1 MKNFVTVIKHLI
13 TWLFTE
19 NDDVHVPVSN
29 EDQSPVNNESL
40 RDDELT
46 SNGNFDPSDSESEVS
61 DDVEVDNGYDNMEE
75 DSGVEEIGMEDS
87 EVEDSD
93 GELLSDDEVFIMF
106 SDTKPDQTWK
116 LQG

>member
-1 MKNFVTVIKHLI
+1 MPAAQVLVWII
-13 TWLFTE
+13 
-19 NDDVHVPVSN
+19 
-29 EDQSPVNNESL
+29 
-40 RDDELT
+40 R
-46 SNGNFDPSDSESEVS
+46 GGGAIA
-61 DDVEVDNGYDNMEE
+61 DDVEVDNGDDNMEE